1 MSILIT
7 GTSGFVGKR
16 VIEQLRA
23 RYNDEDIITFSSS
36 PINGIKNIYSNNYVF
51 DSDYLVNSGCEDVE
65 TLVHIGAFTPKSGS
79 EANDINKSS
88 SNIENTGRLLEALAK
103 TKSLKRIVYL
113 STLDVYE
120 STDDIISE
128 NTPVGPQTM
137 YGWSKLYCEEMVKT
151 FAKENDIL
159 FCVLRLGHVYG
170 EGEEKYRKVMPVMIK
185 SALQKEGISIY
196 GDGEAL
202 RSFIYI
208 EDVAKAVVNSLK
220 LPSSDIINIVG
231 NEAISINDLAKKIIE
246 LSGNDIK
253 IEHISSN
260 VANRNYIFDNSKLL
274 NTLLD
279 SLTPLETG
287 LKREME
293 YLKQLS

>member
-16 VIEQLRA
+16 VIEQLRT

-36 PINGIKNIYSNNYVF
+36 SINGIKNIYSNNYVF

-65 TLVHIGAFTPKSGS
+65 TLVHIGAFTPKSGF

-88 SNIENTGRLLEALAK
+88 SNIENTRRLLEALEK

-151 FAKENDIL
+151 FARENNIL
-159 FCVLRLGHVYG
+159 FCILRLGHVYG

-185 SALQKEGISIY
+185 SALKNEDINIY

-208 EDVAKAVVNSLK
+208 DDVAKAVVNSLN
-220 LPSSDIINIVG
+220 LSSSDIINIVG
-231 NEAISINDLAKKIIE
+231 NEAVSINDLAKKIIA
-246 LSGNDIK
+246 LSGKNIK
-253 IEHISSN
+253 VEHISTDS
-260 VANRNYIFDNSKLL
+260 VNRNYLFDNSKLL

-287 LKREME
+287 LKKEMD

>member
-16 VIEQLRA
+16 VIEQMRIHY
-23 RYNDEDIITFSSS
+23 RSEDIITFSSS
-36 PINGIKNIYSNNYVF
+36 SIDGIKNIDSKNYEI
-51 DSDYLVNSGCEDVE
+51 DSDYLVNSGCEEVE

-79 EANDINKSS
+79 ETNDINKSS
-88 SNIENTGRLLEALAK
+88 SNIENTKRLLEALSQI
-103 TKSLKRIVYL
+103 KSLKRVVYL

-120 STDDIISE
+120 PTDEIISE
-128 NTPVGPQTM
+128 KTPVGPQTM

-151 FAKENDIL
+151 FANQNNLL
-159 FCVLRLGHVYG
+159 FCILRLGHVYG

-185 SALQKEGISIY
+185 SALKNEGISIY

-208 EDVAKAVVNSLK
+208 EDVAKAVVNSLM
-220 LPSSDIINIVG
+220 LPSSDVINIVG
-231 NEAISINDLAKKIIE
+231 NEATSINDLAEKIIA

-253 IEHISSN
+253 IEHIPSN
-260 VANRNYIFDNSKLL
+260 GANRNYIFDNSKLL
-274 NTLLD
+274 STLLD

-293 YLKQLS
+293 YLKKLS

>member
-1 MSILIT
+1 M
-7 GTSGFVGKR
+7 
-16 VIEQLRA
+16 
-23 RYNDEDIITFSSS
+23 
-36 PINGIKNIYSNNYVF
+36 
-51 DSDYLVNSGCEDVE
+51 
-65 TLVHIGAFTPKSGS
+65 
-79 EANDINKSS
+79 
-88 SNIENTGRLLEALAK
+88 
-103 TKSLKRIVYL
+103 YL

-185 SALQKEGISIY
+185 SALKNEVISIY

-208 EDVAKAVVNSLK
+208 EDVAKAVVNSLM
-220 LPSSDIINIVG
+220 LPSSDVINIVG

-260 VANRNYIFDNSKLL
+260 VKSAGICKNRFLSFSFELIASLFFTKVLILVPISK
-274 NTLLD
+274 
-279 SLTPLETG
+279 
-287 LKREME
+287 
-293 YLKQLS
+293 

>member
-16 VIEQLRA
+16 VIEQMRMC
-23 RYNDEDIITFSSS
+23 YSNEDIVTFSSS
-36 PINGIKNIYSNNYVF
+36 PTDGIKNVDSKNY
-51 DSDYLVNSGCEDVE
+51 DIDCNYLINSGCEEIE
-65 TLVHIGAFTPKSGS
+65 TLIHIGAFTPKSGS
-79 EANDINKSS
+79 EANDIKRSS
-88 SNIENTGRLLEALAK
+88 SNIENTRRLLEALAQ

-113 STLDVYE
+113 STLDVYK

-151 FAKENDIL
+151 FARENNIL
-159 FCVLRLGHVYG
+159 FCILRLGHVYG

-185 SALQKEGISIY
+185 SALKNEDINIY

-208 EDVAKAVVNSLK
+208 DDVAKAVVNSLN
-220 LPSSDIINIVG
+220 LSSSDIINIVG
-231 NEAISINDLAKKIIE
+231 NEAVSINDLAKKIIA
-246 LSGNDIK
+246 LSGKNIK
-253 IEHISSN
+253 VEHISTDS
-260 VANRNYIFDNSKLL
+260 VNRNYLFDNSKLL

-287 LKREME
+287 LKREMD
-293 YLKQLS
+293 YLKKLS